1 MEVRIG
7 IIQSPREISFETDAE
22 ADEIRTAVETAL
34 AEGKQ
39 PLVSFTDNKGR
50 QFLVPTASIAY
61 VELGGDTSRKVG
73 FIS

>member
-7 IIQSPREISFETDAE
+7 IIHSPREINFETNQSAE
-22 ADEIRTAVETAL
+22 EVRSALEAAL

-39 PLVSFTDNKGR
+39 PLVSLTDSKGK
-50 QFLVPTASIAY
+50 QFLIPTASIAY
-61 VELGGDTSRKVG
+61 VELGGDSARKVG

>member
-7 IIQSPREISFETDAE
+7 IIQSPREINFETDAA
-22 ADEIRTAVETAL
+22 ADEVRATVEAAL

-39 PLVSFTDNKGR
+39 PLVSFTDNKGK
-50 QFLVPTASIAY
+50 QYLVPTASIAY
-61 VELGGDTSRKVG
+61 VELGGDAGRKVG